1 MKKVFTLVLIVANI
15 CLLFSCTS
23 KKEEELREQHL
34 KDSFN
39 SLVTAQKN
47 EIETMLS
54 QMKDIDNSLNDLAA
68 QYTELQSITNNMEGN
83 NETLAKSIVEKIN
96 AMADMIAT
104 DKEKIKAL
112 QSNLHRQKNS
122 FAENKRLQEQLVSLN
137 GRLSDRETEILN
149 LTKQLQE
156 KNANISDLNSQ
167 VANLQQEAKKNKSEL
182 SKLEDE
188 RYSAYFIVGTKKEL
202 KKARVI
208 DAEGGFIGIGKTL
221 TLAANSNID
230 NMQKIDMRNV
240 DEIPLTGGKVKL
252 ITPHPTASYTL
263 QGGANKATSIKIES
277 TTEFWKNSRLLVI
290 MVK

>member
-1 MKKVFTLVLIVANI
+1 MKKIFTLAIIVANI
-15 CLLFSCTS
+15 CLLVSCTT
-23 KKEEELREQHL
+23 KKEQELREQHL

-47 EIETMLS
+47 EIATMLA
-54 QMKDIDNSLNDLAA
+54 QMKDIDNSLNDIAS
-68 QYTELQSITNNMEGN
+68 QYTELQTITNKMEGN
-83 NETLAKSIVEKIN
+83 DETLSRSIVAKIN
-96 AMADMIAT
+96 AMADMIAK

-112 QSNLHRQKNS
+112 QGNLARQKNS
-122 FAENKRLQEQLVSLN
+122 FAENKRLQEQLSSLN
-137 GRLSDRETEILN
+137 GRLGEREDEIIS

-167 VANLQQEAKKNKSEL
+167 VAKLQQETKKNKTEL
-182 SKLEDE
+182 SRLEDE
-188 RYSAYFIVGTKKEL
+188 RYTAYFIVGTKKEL
-202 KKARVI
+202 KKAGVI
-208 DAEGGFIGIGKTL
+208 DSEGGFIGLGKTL

-230 NMQKIDMRNV
+230 NMQRIDMRNV

-252 ITPHPTASYTL
+252 ITPHPTNSYTL

-277 TTEFWKNSRLLVI
+277 MNEFWKNSRLLVI

>member
-23 KKEEELREQHL
+23 KKEQELREQHL

-54 QMKDIDNSLNDLAA
+54 QMKDIDNSLNDIAS
-68 QYTELQSITNNMEGN
+68 QHTELQSITNKMEGN

-112 QSNLHRQKNS
+112 QSNLYRQKNS
-122 FAENKRLQEQLVSLN
+122 FAENKRLQEQLVLLN

-156 KNANISDLNSQ
+156 KNADISNLNSQ

-202 KKARVI
+202 KKAGVI

-252 ITPHPTASYTL
+252 ITPHPTTSYTL

>member
-23 KKEEELREQHL
+23 KKEELREQHL

-96 AMADMIAT
+96 AMADMIAA